1 MLNIN
6 KLSQQHTANQDGAT
20 QMSKTDQEIIQSKA
34 KNMPIQLIYKIFF
47 TYQYVTL
54 FFNVFFSNFKS

>member
-6 KLSQQHTANQDGAT
+6 KLSQQHTANQDGTT
-20 QMSKTDQEIIQSKA
+20 QMSKTDREIIQSKA

-47 TYQYVTL
+47 IYQYVTL
-54 FFNVFFSNFKS
+54 F